1 MGAVSELVPFA
12 REILSQKP
20 NRKMVKIYAV
30 GTALALIGAVLGLLE
45 TVCSPFA
52 PAAEDRVWSLRSARR
67 HGARR
72 GEQPAAKGTG
82 VAGLMRHRKHA
93 S

>member
-45 TVCSPFA
+45 TVCSPFT
-52 PAAEDRVWSLRSARR
+52 PAAKDREWSPRSARR
-67 HGARR
+67 HGARWEER
-72 GEQPAAKGTG
+72 PAAKGTEESSP
-82 VAGLMRHRKHA
+82 MRRRKHA